1 MAASLRSMERPP
13 IARNSIDADGSNGL
27 RAAHRVDLRGAFGQ
41 WTRTPAL
48 PAVLAGEHF
57 AAAGRAEHAPGLPR
71 VEGEREHRRPR
82 LHTHVHPTPARAAVL
97 ASEQHADLALEIGAR
112 GHPDRLRVA
121 RSLADIAAVGLPVGI
136 ERLEPRAGPV
146 LAPVRAAAQTG
157 ATDREDLAGA
167 PAPDEDAVHVHGV
180 VVHVL
185 SVAHVVPVLAAVEAA
200 DHAADFDRA
209 IDLVGV
215 GRTGGELQDALGRIR
230 PGGDG
235 DLREA
240 A

>member
-1 MAASLRSMERPP
+1 MERPP
-13 IARNSIDADGSNGL
+13 IGTNSTVPEKALLGMDPGAPASAGL

-41 WTRTPAL
+41 RARAPAL
-48 PAVLAGEHF
+48 AAVLAGEH
-57 AAAGRAEHAPGLPR
+57 
-71 VEGEREHRRPR
+71 
-82 LHTHVHPTPARAAVL
+82 
-97 ASEQHADLALEIGAR
+97 
-112 GHPDRLRVA
+112 
-121 RSLADIAAVGLPVGI
+121 
-136 ERLEPRAGPV
+136 
-146 LAPVRAAAQTG
+146 LAPVRAAEQTG

-215 GRTGGELQDALGRIR
+215 GRTGGELQDTLGRI
-230 PGGDG
+230 
-235 DLREA
+235 
-240 A
+240 